1 MRIGLISDTH
11 VPGGAT
17 EVPSQV
23 ATAFEGVDL
32 ILHAGNIYR
41 PDTLDWLERIAPVK
55 AAGAIYGDRME
66 SPTAHA
72 MECAGDPRVA
82 QQQVMEL
89 EGHRLGVVNN
99 LLMDGFYDE
108 LLPGIIA
115 AHNLP
120 EGVLR
125 ARVEEYFG
133 DCTGHSGVRTDATRA
148 GGGARGAAVRQPGQP
163 VAAAPDAQAG
173 VGGDSGADGRRSGRR
188 GWLTCGRLD
197 RGHFT

>member
-1 MRIGLISDTH
+1 MRIGVISDTH

-17 EVPSQV
+17 EVPPQV

-32 ILHAGNIYR
+32 IVHAGNIYR

-66 SPTAHA
+66 TPTAHA

-82 QQQVMEL
+82 QQQVMNL
-89 EGHRLGVVNN
+89 EGRRVGVVNN

-115 AHNLP
+115 AHKLP
-120 EGVLR
+120 EGVLP
-125 ARVEEYFG
+125 ARVTEYFG
-133 DCTGHSGVRTDATRA
+133 AALDVVVFGRTLHALVEEHE
-148 GGGARGAAVRQPGQP
+148 GLLFVNPGSPSLPRQMRRLGS
-163 VAAAPDAQAG
+163 VAILELKPRKREAWIVDLRE
-173 VGGDSGADGRRSGRR
+173 VG
-188 GWLTCGRLD
+188 
-197 RGHFT
+197 

>member
-17 EVPSQV
+17 EVPPQV

-66 SPTAHA
+66 TPTAHA

-82 QQQVMEL
+82 QQQVMDM
-89 EGHRLGVVNN
+89 EGHRVGMVNN

-120 EGVLR
+120 EGALA

-133 DCTGHSGVRTDATRA
+133 AALDVVVFGRTLHALVEEHE
-148 GGGARGAAVRQPGQP
+148 GMLFVNPGSPSLPRQMRRLGSVAILELTPGKRE
-163 VAAAPDAQAG
+163 A
-173 VGGDSGADGRRSGRR
+173 
-188 GWLTCGRLD
+188 WLVDLRELG
-197 RGHFT
+197 

>member
-17 EVPSQV
+17 EVPPQV

-41 PDTLDWLERIAPVK
+41 PYILDWLERIAPVK

-66 SPTAHA
+66 TPTAHA
-72 MECAGDPRVA
+72 MECAGDSRVA
-82 QQQVMEL
+82 QQQIMEL

-115 AHNLP
+115 AHNLA
-120 EGVLR
+120 EGVLT

-133 DCTGHSGVRTDATRA
+133 TALDIVVFGRTLHALVEEHEGLLFINPGSPSLPRQMRRLGTVAILELTPEKRE
-148 GGGARGAAVRQPGQP
+148 ARLVDLKELG
-163 VAAAPDAQAG
+163 
-173 VGGDSGADGRRSGRR
+173 
-188 GWLTCGRLD
+188 
-197 RGHFT
+197 

>member
-17 EVPSQV
+17 EVPPQV
-23 ATAFEGVDL
+23 VTAFEGVDL

-66 SPTAHA
+66 TPTAHA

-82 QQQVMEL
+82 QQQVMNL
-89 EGHRLGVVNN
+89 EGQRVGMVNN
-99 LLMDGFYDE
+99 LLMDGFNDE

-120 EGVLR
+120 EGALT

-133 DCTGHSGVRTDATRA
+133 AALDVVVFGRTLHALVEEHE
-148 GGGARGAAVRQPGQP
+148 GMLFVNPGSPSLPRQMRRLGSVAILELTPGKREAWL
-163 VAAAPDAQAG
+163 VDLRE
-173 VGGDSGADGRRSGRR
+173 VG
-188 GWLTCGRLD
+188 
-197 RGHFT
+197 